1 MSSLEVSVKAHSR
14 TRWCSKA
21 RAVQAVKQQLPSV
34 FQALYSIV
42 NDASNAD
49 TLSVAQGLLSQ
60 MFYIDFVA
68 KLVFWDNILTI
79 TDGINVALQNKKTS
93 LVRATKLLEGL
104 KSALGAL
111 RQNIIH
117 DSISESLSIASG
129 LY

>member
-1 MSSLEVSVKAHSR
+1 LEVSLKAHSS

-21 RAVQAVKQQLPSV
+21 RAVRAVKQQLPSV

-49 TLSVAQGLLSQ
+49 TLPVAQGLLSQ
-60 MFYIDFVA
+60 MSHIDSVA

-79 TDGINVALQNKKTS
+79 IDGINVALQSKKTS

-104 KSALGAL
+104 KSTLGAL

-117 DSISESLSIASG
+117 DSI
-129 LY
+129 